1 MSYRLVY
8 TSQAVKDLKKL
19 PKDIARN
26 IVSALERIQIRPYDF
41 VLKLVGEEIY
51 RLKVGRYRV
60 ILDIKDNDL
69 VILVIH
75 AGHRK
80 NICKK

>member
-8 TSQAVKDLKKL
+8 SSQAVKDLKKL

-26 IVSALERIQIRPYDF
+26 IISALERIQIRPYDF

-69 VILVIH
+69 VILVIR

-80 NICKK
+80 NIYKK